1 MSRLFSRPVKSQ
13 GQQIAHVRA
22 WRRQKVALVKT
33 LWNEGVALKAICLK
47 AGVNEH
53 FVDHCIRLKIY
64 PDAGPSP
71 TPRRTYGANQKRR
84 LRETIEVP
92 G

>member
-33 LWNEGVALKAICLK
+33 LWNEGVAVEAICVRLD
-47 AGVNEH
+47 VSED
-53 FVDHCIRLKIY
+53 FVDNCVRQKICA
-64 PDAGPSP
+64 DAGPAVM
-71 TPRRTYGANQKRR
+71 PRRGYGRNQKRQ
-84 LRETIEVP
+84 LREQLEVP